1 MRLLQ
6 LLMQH
11 EPQPKL
17 LVHWVKQIVA
27 WARAV
32 RAIKVEWADA
42 VMDQWALLQQFQLL
56 LLQLLRTHKKL
67 HQKQFDM

>member
-1 MRLLQ
+1 LAL
-6 LLMQH
+6 
-11 EPQPKL
+11 KAK
-17 LVHWVKQIVA
+17 WIVA
-27 WARAV
+27 KESTV
-32 RAIKVEWADA
+32 RAKKVESADA